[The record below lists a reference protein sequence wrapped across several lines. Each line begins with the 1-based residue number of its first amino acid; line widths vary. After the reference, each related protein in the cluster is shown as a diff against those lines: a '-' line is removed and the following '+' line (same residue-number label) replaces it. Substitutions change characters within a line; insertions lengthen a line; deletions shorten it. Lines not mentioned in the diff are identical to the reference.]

1 MPKTIEFKDVS
12 GTIQS
17 FTIDTDYPIKV
28 TVSADTEWQTITVDG
43 VNPILT
49 TDWVGNIPRPKK

>member
-28 TVSADTEWQTITVDG
+28 TVNADTEWSLITVDP
-43 VNPILT
+43 VNGST
-49 TDWVGNIPRPKK
+49 TTNFQGGREKRG